1 VPGQLAQE
9 LAMPTFF
16 DQASELMTEEMVAE
30 KTPCGNDPAVH
41 VAAIKEYV
49 DAGFDEVYVAQM
61 GPDPEGMIAFYE
73 REVLPRL

>member
-1 VPGQLAQE
+1 
-9 LAMPTFF
+9 MPTFF

-49 DAGFDEVYVAQM
+49 DAGFDEVYVAQV
-61 GPDPEGMIAFYE
+61 GPDQALFLELYAK
-73 REVLPRL
+73 EVLPHFASA